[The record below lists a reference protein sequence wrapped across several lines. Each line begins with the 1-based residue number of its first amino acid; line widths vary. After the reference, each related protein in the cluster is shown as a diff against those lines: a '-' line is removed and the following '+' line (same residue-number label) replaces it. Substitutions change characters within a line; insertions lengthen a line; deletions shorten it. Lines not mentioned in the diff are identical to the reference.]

1 MGERRLETIGGV
13 TFLVT
18 PDGQRYRYADV
29 MAFNNPGMQYDDAT
43 GEPLIAVPERAEDPA
58 VPAAPTREEYSFGDV
73 GGQTFRRAIEDV
85 SNIAGSGGEV
95 TRSLLPEDWQQTFPD
110 AVLAA
115 GDYGLAGLTGLLGAV
130 ETGAGYAGEVGDA
143 AMRGLHSAV
152 GADYRYAPGDG
163 ARALQRDLMG
173 MFEAAGAAPEG
184 RMLGSIAEVAR
195 PAVARGVMDD
205 IVDRLNQ
212 PGQMPTTYANPIPGL
227 LPPLSNAQKTQIAG
241 TFPTYQKAL
250 GILDTVAPEG
260 QALDFGAG
268 LGMSRDLGF
277 DTFEPFPRAGFE
289 PTYRS
294 AADIPDASYDRL
306 TNLNVLN
313 VVPREIRDSIVEDIG
328 RVIRPGGAGVITT
341 RGRDVM
347 AAKGAPGPEP
357 MSLITSADTYQKG
370 FTQAE
375 LQDYLRYMLGTNF
388 DVSPLRLGPAGALI
402 QRAR

>member
-29 MAFNNPGMQYDDAT
+29 MAFNSPPGYQFDDAT
-43 GEPLIAVPERAEDPA
+43 GELIVATPERAEDPA
-58 VPAAPTREEYSFGDV
+58 GGVSPSRNAAPPRDEYSFGDV
-73 GGQTFRRAIEDV
+73 GTNTLFRAIEDV

-95 TRSLLPEDWQQTFPD
+95 TQSLLPEEWQQTFPD
-110 AVLAA
+110 AVLAG
-115 GDYGLAGLTGLLGAV
+115 GDYGLAGLRGLLGAV
-130 ETGAGYAGEVGDA
+130 ETAAGYAGDVGDPI
-143 AMRGLHSAV
+143 MRGLHDAV
-152 GADYRYAPGDG
+152 GAHYRYAPGDG
-163 ARALQRDLMG
+163 AAALQRDLMG

-184 RMLGSIAEVAR
+184 RMLGSIADAAR
-195 PAVARGVMDD
+195 PTAARGLMDFAAD
-205 IVDRLNQ
+205 ESGALK
-212 PGQMPTTYANPIPGL
+212 

-250 GILDTVAPEG
+250 GVLDAVAPEG
-260 QALDFGAG
+260 RALDFGAG

-347 AAKGAPGPEP
+347 AAKGTPGPEP
-357 MSLITSADTYQKG
+357 MSLVTSADTYQKG
-370 FTQAE
+370 FTQSE
-375 LQDYLRYMLGTNF
+375 LQDYLRYILGSQYE
-388 DVSPLRLGPAGALI
+388 VSPLRLGPAGALI
-402 QRAR
+402 SRGR

>member
-1 MGERRLETIGGV
+1 MGERRLELIDGV
-13 TFLVT
+13 TYLIT

-58 VPAAPTREEYSFGDV
+58 TPSAPTPREYSFGDV
-73 GGQTFRRAIEDV
+73 GSRTLRRAVEDV

-110 AVLAA
+110 AMLAA

-143 AMRGLHSAV
+143 AMRGLHAAV
-152 GADYRYAPGDG
+152 GAPYRYAPGDG
-163 ARALQRDLMG
+163 ARALQRDLMS

-184 RMLGSIAEVAR
+184 RMLGAVAEAAR
-195 PAVARGVMDD
+195 PAVARGVMDFAAD
-205 IVDRLNQ
+205 ESGAL
-212 PGQMPTTYANPIPGL
+212 T

-250 GILDTVAPEG
+250 GVLDAVAPG
-260 QALDFGAG
+260 GRSIDFGAG

-277 DTFEPFPRAGFE
+277 DTFEPFPRAGFD

-313 VVPREIRDSIVEDIG
+313 VVPREIRDGIVEDIG

-341 RGRDVM
+341 RGRDVLG
-347 AAKGAPGPEP
+347 AKGAPGPEP
-357 MSLITSADTYQKG
+357 MSVITSADTYQKG
-370 FTQAE
+370 FTQSE
-375 LQDYLRYMLGTNF
+375 LQDYLRYMLGQNF

-402 QRAR
+402 QRTR